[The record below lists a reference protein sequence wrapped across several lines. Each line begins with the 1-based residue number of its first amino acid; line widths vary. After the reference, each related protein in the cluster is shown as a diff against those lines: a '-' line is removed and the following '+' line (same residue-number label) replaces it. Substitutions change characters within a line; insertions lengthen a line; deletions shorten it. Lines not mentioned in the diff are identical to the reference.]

1 MPVLAHSGFNG
12 FEPKRARE
20 HADISHYWAMAE
32 ALEDS
37 PCILGHAAMNYYREA
52 IAIAEKHPNVYLEV
66 SGQPEAHLLEMIERL
81 GPERLLSALIGR
93 SILRLFLWPRC

>member
-52 IAIAEKHPNVYLEV
+52 IAIAEKHPQCL
-66 SGQPEAHLLEMIERL
+66 SGGERAA
-81 GPERLLSALIGR
+81 GGALAGDDR
-93 SILRLFLWPRC
+93 AARA